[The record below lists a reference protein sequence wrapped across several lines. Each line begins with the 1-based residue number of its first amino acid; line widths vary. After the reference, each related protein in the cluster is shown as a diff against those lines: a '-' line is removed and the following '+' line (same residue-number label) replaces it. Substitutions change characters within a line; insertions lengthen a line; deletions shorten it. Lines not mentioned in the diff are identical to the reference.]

1 MICGGCINLGD
12 FPPNACGHSDI
23 CWRYIPDVDDWEII
37 GNLNEAAAA
46 PAHDYSEAFG
56 FAIAHHEGPSF
67 EVTQDGVNFELL
79 APYPNTDVMGV
90 SGGTGDD
97 GCLVVLDE
105 KNVFLAGGRIDSDD
119 PFVTEDFSPR
129 AFLYNRDNDQWSEV
143 ESMPQGRKLHS
154 CGVVDSFAGY
164 QVIVAGTK
172 EYPPDCL
179 TCVEGPEEISVNV
192 YDIRTNTWIN
202 GEILGTKYYNKI
214 SKISS
219 FIGTDLPYGVAGGA
233 TVRTEQSFAI
243 VGGFS
248 MEMDQDLDTILMYQP
263 QDNTWMELPGRLK
276 TPRSGAMAIA
286 IDPSIF
292 PECPGYESSDATMQV
307 SSGSALLLIVFV
319 ISIIPNFNKFI

>member
-1 MICGGCINLGD
+1 MTSGLILG
-12 FPPNACGHSDI
+12 
-23 CWRYIPDVDDWEII
+23 
-37 GNLNEAAAA
+37 
-46 PAHDYSEAFG
+46 
-56 FAIAHHEGPSF
+56 
-67 EVTQDGVNFELL
+67 
-79 APYPNTDVMGV
+79 
-90 SGGTGDD
+90 
-97 GCLVVLDE
+97 
-105 KNVFLAGGRIDSDD
+105 
-119 PFVTEDFSPR
+119 
-129 AFLYNRDNDQWSEV
+129 
-143 ESMPQGRKLHS
+143 SMVK
-154 CGVVDSFAGY
+154 
-164 QVIVAGTK
+164 
-172 EYPPDCL
+172 
-179 TCVEGPEEISVNV
+179 
-192 YDIRTNTWIN
+192 
-202 GEILGTKYYNKI
+202 ILGTKYYNEI

-307 SSGSALLLIVFV
+307 SSGSALFLIVFV

>member
-1 MICGGCINLGD
+1 M
-12 FPPNACGHSDI
+12 
-23 CWRYIPDVDDWEII
+23 
-37 GNLNEAAAA
+37 NEAASA

-67 EVTQDGVNFELL
+67 EVTLDGVNFELL

-90 SGGTGDD
+90 GGGTGDD

-105 KNVFLAGGRIDSDD
+105 KNVFLAGGRIESDD

-202 GEILGTKYYNKI
+202 GEILGTKYYKEI

-219 FIGTDLPYGVAGGA
+219 FTGTDLPYGVAGGA
-233 TVRTEQSFAI
+233 TVRTDQSFAI

-292 PECPGYESSDATMQV
+292 PECPGYESSDAIMQV
-307 SSGSALLLIVFV
+307 SSGSALLLVVFMT
-319 ISIIPNFNKFI
+319 SIIPNINKLI